1 MSTQKA
7 AAGTWGDRTG
17 ALQGPGVPY
26 SQIRVL
32 ARAKWQLW
40 HLKSYLD
47 QNGLQGHVTLVGD
60 NSASNADDSILELS
74 QSEEVE
80 NKDEQVRNK

>member
-1 MSTQKA
+1 MQQA
-7 AAGTWGDRTG
+7 AAGTWRDRTG

-47 QNGLQGHVTLVGD
+47 RYGLKGHVTLVGD
-60 NSASNADDSILELS
+60 NTAPNADDSIELS

-80 NKDEQVRNK
+80 NKDEQVSNQ